1 MPVTILVVED
11 QGVPRAALR
20 ALLDAVPDMEVVG
33 EAGEARDALAL
44 ARTLQPDVTVMDYS
58 LPGQNGIDLTR
69 CLLATNVETRVL
81 ILTVHMDAEL
91 MWEALNAGAKGYMLW
106 QAEGGDLVCAVR
118 AVARGDTYIHPWMTS
133 ARMAQSE
140 DGPASCRPTPEAITP
155 REREILSLIAQGNTN
170 RQTAEILR
178 LSVSTVGYHRAG
190 IRAKPGLHRLVD
202 LVRYVLEHGFLNVDP

>member
-1 MPVTILVVED
+1 MPIRILVVED
-11 QGVPRAALR
+11 EGVPRAALC
-20 ALLDAVPDMEVVG
+20 ALVDAEPDMEVVG
-33 EAGEARDALAL
+33 EAGDAEHALVLAQ
-44 ARTLQPDVTVMDYS
+44 TLLPDVTLTDHS

-69 CLLATNVETRVL
+69 CLITRNVETRVL

-106 QAEGGDLVCAVR
+106 QAEGEDLVCAVR

-202 LVRYVLEHGFLNVDP
+202 LVRYVLEHGLLYEDP